1 MYSFF
6 DEKYYIDRCYD
17 LYSQNSNNLESF
29 EITNN
34 YYYSENEIQMPKSPI
49 KSINNVFIVDNSTS
63 YQTDLKK
70 KDKLLQL
77 DENKE
82 QSIENQNEEIEE
94 QKELIVN
101 TKESQK
107 EEINLER
114 DKYLPPIQYNYNQIN
129 TIFSQFNIS
138 NHIRES
144 FKMTHDLSNLEIKMS
159 DKTFLSK
166 KKRNRDKKPEFNEII
181 KKIGRKKKNDSDKG
195 LHNRNSEDNII
206 KKIKAKLLYYLL
218 DFINNILNVTLDNNK
233 IISYIKTIKDIKN
246 DEKENLLKD
255 LDYNK
260 IINETKK
267 EKNLDYLKM
276 PLKTFLS
283 QDISPKFSTY
293 SADSNKKIIEKILEN
308 EKDNEIIIFI
318 FNLSFGDWLD
328 IFTYKKELDYFGF
341 LSKDNINIIMEK
353 LNRVDKLLDEIYKL
367 KNEDN
372 YFSFFIS
379 ILYNYER
386 WFFIKK
392 ERKRKENNNKSEFF
406 INI

>member
-159 DKTFLSK
+159 DKTLISK
-166 KKRNRDKKPEFNEII
+166 KKKK
-181 KKIGRKKKNDSDKG
+181 
-195 LHNRNSEDNII
+195 
-206 KKIKAKLLYYLL
+206 
-218 DFINNILNVTLDNNK
+218 
-233 IISYIKTIKDIKN
+233 
-246 DEKENLLKD
+246 
-255 LDYNK
+255 
-260 IINETKK
+260 
-267 EKNLDYLKM
+267 
-276 PLKTFLS
+276 
-283 QDISPKFSTY
+283 
-293 SADSNKKIIEKILEN
+293 
-308 EKDNEIIIFI
+308 
-318 FNLSFGDWLD
+318 
-328 IFTYKKELDYFGF
+328 
-341 LSKDNINIIMEK
+341 
-353 LNRVDKLLDEIYKL
+353 
-367 KNEDN
+367 
-372 YFSFFIS
+372 
-379 ILYNYER
+379 
-386 WFFIKK
+386 
-392 ERKRKENNNKSEFF
+392 
-406 INI
+406 